1 LRLSPDRKDGFDT
14 VKGRA
19 PDARGATVTRYE
31 ACDTEMH
38 RRELLKYGAAAIT
51 LLVTAAP
58 VLGAGLADQF
68 SAELKAAGYKDIRVS
83 RTLLGRMRV
92 IGMRGGFKREIVFDP
107 RTGEILRDL
116 TVKVGS
122 GFGWGSDS
130 SSSSDSSGSS
140 GSGSSGSS
148 DDDDKDDDDN
158 SGSGSD
164 DDDDD
169 DDDDSSDDSSGGS
182 DDDD

>member
-1 LRLSPDRKDGFDT
+1 M
-14 VKGRA
+14 KGRA
-19 PDARGATVTRYE
+19 SNARGATVTRYE

-38 RRELLKYGAAAIT
+38 RRELLKYGAAAFT
-51 LLVTAAP
+51 LLVSAVPLLA
-58 VLGAGLADQF
+58 AGLADQF

-83 RTLLGRMRV
+83 RTLLGRTRV
-92 IGMRGGFKREIVFDP
+92 IGERGGFKREIVFDP

-116 TVKVGS
+116 TVKVNS
-122 GFGWGSDS
+122 GFGWS
-130 SSSSDSSGSS
+130 SGNSGSS
-140 GSGSSGSS
+140 GSGSSGGSNDDEK
-148 DDDDKDDDDN
+148 DDDDKDDN
-158 SGSGSD
+158 SGPGSDD

>member
-1 LRLSPDRKDGFDT
+1 
-14 VKGRA
+14 
-19 PDARGATVTRYE
+19 
-31 ACDTEMH
+31 MH

-58 VLGAGLADQF
+58 VLAASLADQF

-122 GFGWGSDS
+122 GFGWGSNDSGS
-130 SSSSDSSGSS
+130 SSSSSNSGSS
-140 GSGSSGSS
+140 G
-148 DDDDKDDDDN
+148 DDDRDDDKDDN
-158 SGSGSD
+158 SGPGSGSD
-164 DDDDD
+164 DDDDHE
-169 DDDDSSDDSSGGS
+169 DDSSDDSSGGS

>member
-1 LRLSPDRKDGFDT
+1 
-14 VKGRA
+14 
-19 PDARGATVTRYE
+19 
-31 ACDTEMH
+31 MH

-130 SSSSDSSGSS
+130 SSSSGSSGSS

-148 DDDDKDDDDN
+148 DDDDKDDDDPDDN
-158 SGSGSD
+158 SGSGSN
-164 DDDDD
+164 DDD

>member
-1 LRLSPDRKDGFDT
+1 
-14 VKGRA
+14 
-19 PDARGATVTRYE
+19 
-31 ACDTEMH
+31 MH

-51 LLVTAAP
+51 LLVAAVP
-58 VLGAGLADQF
+58 AAAAGLADQF
-68 SAELKAAGYKDIRVS
+68 SAELEAAGYKSIRVS
-83 RTLLGRMRV
+83 RTLLGRTRV
-92 IGMRGGFKREIVFDP
+92 VGVRGGFKREIVFDP

-116 TVKVGS
+116 TVKVSS

-130 SSSSDSSGSS
+130 SASSGSS

-148 DDDDKDDDDN
+148 GDDDKDDDDKDDN
-158 SGSGSD
+158 SGSGSGS
-164 DDDDD
+164 DDD